1 MIEKIS
7 GKKESA
13 IDNGI
18 YFVKSPFKI
27 EHKAT
32 AEYFKPALPF
42 MVKVQ
47 DKTPFERKL
56 VTFLC
61 KCLFCSQRLK
71 HSVIMFV
78 TCILYCDTPPCFMTL
93 FH

>member
-1 MIEKIS
+1 MIEKTT

-42 MVKVQ
+42 MVKVPN
-47 DKTPFERKL
+47 KTHFER
-56 VTFLC
+56 
-61 KCLFCSQRLK
+61 
-71 HSVIMFV
+71 
-78 TCILYCDTPPCFMTL
+78 
-93 FH
+93 

>member
-1 MIEKIS
+1 MIEKTS

-56 VTFLC
+56 VTVNI
-61 KCLFCSQRLK
+61 CSAVK
-71 HSVIMFV
+71 
-78 TCILYCDTPPCFMTL
+78 D
-93 FH
+93 

>member
-1 MIEKIS
+1 MIEKTT

-27 EHKAT
+27 ERKAT

-42 MVKVQ
+42 MVKVH
-47 DKTPFERKL
+47 DKTPFER
-56 VTFLC
+56 
-61 KCLFCSQRLK
+61 
-71 HSVIMFV
+71 
-78 TCILYCDTPPCFMTL
+78 
-93 FH
+93 

>member
-1 MIEKIS
+1 MIEKTS

-47 DKTPFERKL
+47 DKTPLER
-56 VTFLC
+56 
-61 KCLFCSQRLK
+61 
-71 HSVIMFV
+71 
-78 TCILYCDTPPCFMTL
+78 
-93 FH
+93 